1 MRKTQFALA
10 ALALVAS
17 SAVLANG
24 VTVYGTIDASMVKG
38 SSSAAMFSGAG
49 QWSASAFGL
58 KGSEDLGNGLK
69 ANFNLEA
76 GINAGSGNIDNGGP
90 GGSTGLF
97 TRAANAGLS
106 GGFGSITGGLQL
118 SPFILSYVTT
128 LGLAGNNFLVPTLV
142 NAGAADGGGA
152 DVPPSAGSSTGGFF
166 IPNAVSYTS
175 PDLGGATVSLMT
187 ATGNGS
193 NLNKYTGANVRANFG
208 DLYLTIG
215 YADRT
220 NSYRNTVLGGA
231 YSMGALK
238 VAASY
243 IMGNPAASTKSINT
257 YTVGASYA
265 IDEANTIGL
274 NYSKNDAT
282 KAASIINVSASHALS
297 KATSLY
303 AFYNNTKNSALSSY
317 YNTTGDNAYGIGIT
331 KNF

>member
-1 MRKTQFALA
+1 MKKTQFALA

-17 SAVLANG
+17 TAALAHG
-24 VTVYGTIDASMVKG
+24 ATVYGTIDASMAKG
-38 SSSAAMFSGAG
+38 SSSETMFSGAG
-49 QWSASAFGL
+49 QMGTSVFGMR
-58 KGSEDLGNGLK
+58 GSEDLGNGLS

-76 GINAGSGNIDNGGP
+76 GINAGNGNIDNGGP

-97 TRAANAGLS
+97 TRFANAGLS
-106 GGFGSITGGLQL
+106 GGFGSVTGGLQL
-118 SPFILSYVTT
+118 SPFILSYVTS

-152 DVPPSAGSSTGGFF
+152 GVGATGGFF
-166 IPNAVSYTS
+166 IPNAISYTS

-193 NLNKYTGANVRANFG
+193 DLNKYTGANVRANFG

-215 YADRT
+215 YADRK
-220 NSYRNTVLGGA
+220 NSYQNTVLGTA
-231 YSMGALK
+231 YTMGALK

-243 IMGNPAASTKSINT
+243 IMGSPAAATKDINT

-265 IDEANTIGL
+265 IDAANTIGL
-274 NYSKNDAT
+274 NYSKNNAAQ
-282 KAASIINVSASHALS
+282 AASIVNVTASHALS
-297 KATSLY
+297 KSTSLY

-317 YNTTGDNAYGIGIT
+317 YNTSGDNAYGIGIT

>member
-1 MRKTQFALA
+1 MKKTQFALA

-17 SAVLANG
+17 TAALAEG
-24 VTVYGTIDASMVKG
+24 VTVYGTIDASMAKG
-38 SSSAAMFSGAG
+38 SSSETVFSGAG
-49 QWSASAFGL
+49 QMGTSVFGMR
-58 KGSEDLGNGLK
+58 GSEDLGNGLS
-69 ANFNLEA
+69 ANFNLEG
-76 GINAGSGNIDNGGP
+76 GINAGNGNIDNGGP

-106 GGFGSITGGLQL
+106 GGFGSVTGGLQV

-128 LGLAGNNFLVPTLV
+128 LGLAGNNFLVPAIV
-142 NAGAADGGGA
+142 NAGAADTGGA
-152 DVPPSAGSSTGGFF
+152 GTGATGGFF
-166 IPNAVSYTS
+166 IPNAISYTS
-175 PDLGGATVSLMT
+175 PADLGGATVSLMT

-193 NLNKYTGANVRANFG
+193 DLNKYTGANVRAAFG
-208 DLYLTIG
+208 DLSLTIA

-220 NSYRNTVLGGA
+220 NSYQNTLTGGT

-238 VAASY
+238 VAANY
-243 IMGNPAASTKSINT
+243 IMGNPAAVTKDVNT

-265 IDEANTIGL
+265 VDAANTIGV
-274 NYSKNDAT
+274 NYSKNNAIL
-282 KAASIINVSASHALS
+282 AASIVNVTASHALS

>member
-1 MRKTQFALA
+1 MKKTQFALA

-17 SAVLANG
+17 TAALADG
-24 VTVYGTIDASMVKG
+24 ATVYGTIDASMAKG
-38 SSSAAMFSGAG
+38 SSSETMFSGAG
-49 QWSASAFGL
+49 QMGTSVFGMR
-58 KGSEDLGNGLK
+58 GSEDLGNGLS

-76 GINAGSGNIDNGGP
+76 GINAGNGNIDNGGP

-97 TRAANAGLS
+97 TRFANAGLS

-118 SPFILSYVTT
+118 SPFILSYVTS

-152 DVPPSAGSSTGGFF
+152 GVGATGGFF

-193 NLNKYTGANVRANFG
+193 DLNKYTGANVRAAFG
-208 DLYLTIG
+208 DLSLTIA

-220 NSYRNTVLGGA
+220 NSYQNTLIGGT

-238 VAASY
+238 VAANY
-243 IMGNPAASTKSINT
+243 IMGNPAASTKDINT

-265 IDEANTIGL
+265 IDAANTIGL

-282 KAASIINVSASHALS
+282 QAASIVNVSAAHALS
-297 KATSLY
+297 KSTSIY
-303 AFYNNTKNSALSSY
+303 AFYNNTSNSALSSY
-317 YNTTGDNAYGIGIT
+317 YNTTGDNAYGIGLN

>member
-1 MRKTQFALA
+1 MKKTQFALA

-17 SAVLANG
+17 TAALADG
-24 VTVYGTIDASMVKG
+24 ATVYGTIDASMAKG
-38 SSSAAMFSGAG
+38 SSSETMFSGAG
-49 QWSASAFGL
+49 QMGTSVFGMR
-58 KGSEDLGNGLK
+58 GSEDLGNGLS

-76 GINAGSGNIDNGGP
+76 GINAGNGNIDNGGP

-97 TRAANAGLS
+97 TRFANAGLS

-118 SPFILSYVTT
+118 SPFILSYVTS

-152 DVPPSAGSSTGGFF
+152 GVGATGGFF

-193 NLNKYTGANVRANFG
+193 DLNKYTGANVRANFG

-215 YADRT
+215 YADRK
-220 NSYRNTVLGGA
+220 NSYQNTVLGGA

-243 IMGNPAASTKSINT
+243 IMGSPAAATKDINT

-265 IDEANTIGL
+265 IDAANTIGL
-274 NYSKNDAT
+274 NYSKNNAAQ
-282 KAASIINVSASHALS
+282 AASIVNVTASHALS

-317 YNTTGDNAYGIGIT
+317 YNTSGDNAYGIGIT

>member
-17 SAVLANG
+17 TAALANG
-24 VTVYGTIDASMVKG
+24 VTVYGTIDAAVAKG
-38 SSSAAMFSGAG
+38 SSSETVFSGAG

-58 KGSEDLGNGLK
+58 RGSEDLGNGLS
-69 ANFNLEA
+69 ANFNVEA
-76 GINAGSGNIDNGGP
+76 GINAGNGNIDNGGP
-90 GGSTGLF
+90 AGSTGLF

-106 GGFGSITGGLQL
+106 GSFGSITGGLQL

-128 LGLAGNNFLVPTLV
+128 LGLAGNNFLVLTLV
-142 NAGAADGGGA
+142 NAGAADTGGA
-152 DVPPSAGSSTGGFF
+152 GTGATGGFF
-166 IPNAVSYTS
+166 IPNAISYTS
-175 PDLGGATVSLMT
+175 PADLGGATVSLMT

-193 NLNKYTGANVRANFG
+193 DLNKYTGANVRAAFG
-208 DLYLTIG
+208 DLSLTIA

-220 NSYRNTVLGGA
+220 NSYQNTLIGGT

-238 VAASY
+238 VAANS
-243 IMGNPAASTKSINT
+243 IIVNPAASTKDINT

-265 IDEANTIGL
+265 IDAANTIGL
-274 NYSKNDAT
+274 NYSKNNAAQ
-282 KAASIINVSASHALS
+282 AASIVNVTATHALS

-317 YNTTGDNAYGIGIT
+317 YNTSGDNAYGIGIT